1 MVDKGPGAGWFT
13 EGTKNSCAL
22 DPALGQGWD
31 AQFSPTLA
39 PRSLTVTRSVGGA
52 GVPVG

>member
-22 DPALGQGWD
+22 DTALGQGWD
-31 AQFSPTLA
+31 AQFSLPWPL
-39 PRSLTVTRSVGGA
+39 
-52 GVPVG
+52 VPSP